1 VLLLVSLTEE
11 RAIYLALELDRS
23 WTEMAGVTPL
33 DGTNYLNTAS
43 AFTIVRVKSES
54 LRVMIARLTDFGG
67 IDHVYSSQGDQLY
80 YQFRQ
85 LKSSSRLE
93 LNALLCHLSKS
104 LERHRAAA
112 YDFGHQPI
120 KLRMRPA
127 FSVRQSGPRNNS
139 PDTGSVLQR
148 RTRRT
153 PQ

>member
-1 VLLLVSLTEE
+1 M
-11 RAIYLALELDRS
+11 R
-23 WTEMAGVTPL
+23 GVNPFV
-33 DGTNYLNTAS
+33 GTNYLDTAS

-67 IDHVYSSQGDQLY
+67 IDHVYSSQGDRLY

-112 YDFGHQPI
+112 YDLVTNPS
-120 KLRMRPA
+120 R
-127 FSVRQSGPRNNS
+127 
-139 PDTGSVLQR
+139 
-148 RTRRT
+148 
-153 PQ
+153 